1 MASRVDFTLL
11 YFLLFGFVIWMELAY
26 KPGISTGHGV
36 VVPAY
41 SELLVK
47 SPLPVETGW
56 WLISEQIKYGTYLS
70 ADLLECYYLTYFS
83 FLSLFSKGLL
93 TELSISK
100 ELGRAGVSSQR
111 G

>member
-1 MASRVDFTLL
+1 
-11 YFLLFGFVIWMELAY
+11 MELAY

-56 WLISEQIKYGTYLS
+56 WLISEQIKYGTDLS
-70 ADLLECYYLTYFS
+70 ADLLECDYLTYFS
-83 FLSLFSKGLL
+83 FLSAMLEVGKLVVQLGL
-93 TELSISK
+93 
-100 ELGRAGVSSQR
+100 VSFEWKR
-111 G
+111 